1 MPLEP
6 GAYIEA
12 PNSSDTETSSLLEA
26 SLPLC
31 TLDTPRLQLA

>member
-12 PNSSDTETSSLLEA
+12 PNSSDTETSSLEA